1 MVGVLVHTFGGIVA
15 KQRFLQA
22 VEASEFRIGGFLL
35 IIIFTRIDA
44 AVEIGEQFS
53 NRFNTLIMLT
63 GWRIQ
68 RFRFF
73 QIASFNRIGKGFGA
87 RNQLCGFGCHIG
99 FVFGNR
105 AAQTQQSIALC
116 GIRRCT
122 TFYDQ
127 FAFRVSQQAAG
138 HIIFARLQVSRH
150 FLAKAWR
157 NVFAFFNHHN
167 AFEDLPLQRFL
178 AVVLDDELR
187 FPGVYRD
194 RHRFT
199 LFVVNRDF
207 HLRNIGGLCR
217 KSGCKQRGNTQLQR
231 TTAKIKRHNLSL

>member
-1 MVGVLVHTFGGIVA
+1 MVGVLIHTFGGIVA

-22 VEASEFRIGGFLL
+22 VEAGEFRIGGFLL

-73 QIASFNRIGKGFGA
+73 QIACFNRISEGFSA
-87 RNQLCGFGCHIG
+87 RNQLRGFSCHIS
-99 FVFGNR
+99 FIFGNR

-116 GIRRCT
+116 GIRRCAA
-122 TFYDQ
+122 FYDQ
-127 FAFRVSQQAAG
+127 FAFRVSQQTAG
-138 HIIFARLQVSRH
+138 HIIFARLQVSGH
-150 FLAKAWR
+150 FLAKAWC
-157 NVFAFFNHHN
+157 NVFALFNHHN

-178 AVVLDDELR
+178 AMVLDDELR
-187 FPGVYRD
+187 FPGINRD
-194 RHRFT
+194 SHRFT

-207 HLRNIGGLCR
+207 HLRNIGSLCI
-217 KSGCKQRGNTQLQR
+217 KSGGKQRGDT
-231 TTAKIKRHNLSL
+231 

>member
-1 MVGVLVHTFGGIVA
+1 M
-15 KQRFLQA
+15 
-22 VEASEFRIGGFLL
+22 L

-68 RFRFF
+68 GFRFF
-73 QIASFNRIGKGFGA
+73 HITGFNCIGEGFSA
-87 RNQLCGFGCHIG
+87 RHQLRGFSRHVG
-99 FVFGNR
+99 FVLGNR

-116 GIRRCT
+116 GIRRCAA
-122 TFYDQ
+122 FYDQ
-127 FAFRVSQQAAG
+127 FAFRVSQQTAG
-138 HIIFARLQVSRH
+138 HIIFARLEVSGH
-150 FLAKAWR
+150 FLAKAWC
-157 NVFAFFNHHN
+157 NVFALFNHHN
-167 AFEDLPLQRFL
+167 AFKNFPLQRFL

-187 FPGVYRD
+187 FPGIHRD
-194 RHRFT
+194 GHRLT

>member
-1 MVGVLVHTFGGIVA
+1 M
-15 KQRFLQA
+15 
-22 VEASEFRIGGFLL
+22 L

-68 RFRFF
+68 GFRFF
-73 QIASFNRIGKGFGA
+73 QIACFNRISEGFSA
-87 RNQLCGFGCHIG
+87 RNQLRGFSCHIS
-99 FVFGNR
+99 FIFGNR

-116 GIRRCT
+116 GIRRCAA
-122 TFYDQ
+122 FYDQ
-127 FAFRVSQQAAG
+127 FAFRVSQQTAG
-138 HIIFARLQVSRH
+138 HIIFARLQVSGH
-150 FLAKAWR
+150 FLAKAWC
-157 NVFAFFNHHN
+157 NVFALFNHHN
-167 AFEDLPLQRFL
+167 AFKNFPLQRFL

-187 FPGVYRD
+187 FPGVNRD